1 METKRPMWPDLKK
14 KKEEEGSSRT
24 KCRQAVLLTTGS
36 FNPITRAHVEI
47 LEIAKRS
54 LEKDFGY
61 VVTNGFIS
69 PTHDDYVKDKCI
81 RKKCKFVSSKK
92 RAHMCDLA
100 LKNNEWIRTSYW
112 ECTCFFQSYYNDKKN
127 TNIHTGT
134 RKRFYDYTGV
144 IRALR
149 KHLDSIGMND
159 VAVLYVCGSDH
170 ARFCSGGFGAKGKGL
185 VVVPREGK
193 PEHKTSDEHMVYGV
207 SSSYVKEMKTTDIS
221 STLVRKVLKMKPV
234 PMDKLNELLDKNVSQ
249 YIIDN
254 KLY

>member
-1 METKRPMWPDLKK
+1 MFQALFYHPRSEPSTWDEKTTHTKKLSLLFFRFKFILLYVIYCLPFSLKKKSVSTTKTRKPKKKVSYKNLSVQMETKRPMWPDLKKK

-81 RKKCKFVSSKK
+81 RKKCKFVSSKE

-100 LKNNEWIRTSYW
+100 LKNNEWVRTSYW
-112 ECTCFFQSYYNDKKN
+112 ECTCFFQSYYNDKSVSFN
-127 TNIHTGT
+127 HTTMT
-134 RKRFYDYTGV
+134 RKTPTYTQV
-144 IRALR
+144 
-149 KHLDSIGMND
+149 
-159 VAVLYVCGSDH
+159 
-170 ARFCSGGFGAKGKGL
+170 
-185 VVVPREGK
+185 RE
-193 PEHKTSDEHMVYGV
+193 SAF
-207 SSSYVKEMKTTDIS
+207 TT
-221 STLVRKVLKMKPV
+221 TLA
-234 PMDKLNELLDKNVSQ
+234 
-249 YIIDN
+249 
-254 KLY
+254 